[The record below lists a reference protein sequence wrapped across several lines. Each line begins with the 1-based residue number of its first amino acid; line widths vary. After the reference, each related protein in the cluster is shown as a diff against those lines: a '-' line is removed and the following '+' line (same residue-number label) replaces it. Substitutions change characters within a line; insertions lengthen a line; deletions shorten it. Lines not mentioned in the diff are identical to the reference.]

1 MYAAGCKTCIYSSV
15 NVCFIV
21 NVVVPT
27 FSHPVTACLDAL
39 SGHTAQG
46 HHWLVAGGHSASPD
60 QPVHTP
66 LCGDSP
72 L

>member
-1 MYAAGCKTCIYSSV
+1 MQLVTKPMLLYRT
-15 NVCFIV
+15 IV
-21 NVVVPT
+21 NDLQCT
-27 FSHPVTACLDAL
+27 CSDYTITTCLDAL

-46 HHWLVAGGHSASPD
+46 HHWMVAGVQSASPD

-72 L
+72 R

>member
-1 MYAAGCKTCIYSSV
+1 MFYRQRSCPNYFTVK
-15 NVCFIV
+15 
-21 NVVVPT
+21 
-27 FSHPVTACLDAL
+27 ACLDAL
-39 SGHTAQG
+39 SGHTALG

-66 LCGDSP
+66 LCEDSP